1 MKNRRSFLKKA
12 VAGATF
18 TGMLPY
24 AGAVS
29 ASEVKLTGTLI
40 HHVFFWLKE
49 PGNESHKKQ
58 LVHALND
65 LLKVE
70 TIKMSHI
77 GFPAGTESRD
87 VVDHSYSVSYM
98 VMFDD
103 QAGQDAYQ
111 VHPLHLKF
119 VEENSHLWSKVVVYD
134 SIDQQ

>member
-1 MKNRRSFLKKA
+1 MKNRRSFIKKTA
-12 VAGATF
+12 AGVALAGL
-18 TGMLPY
+18 LPLSKNTM
-24 AGAVS
+24 AG
-29 ASEVKLTGTLI
+29 EVKITGALV

-49 PGNESHKKQ
+49 PKNEAHKKQ
-58 LVHALND
+58 LVKALTD

-103 QAGQDAYQ
+103 QKGQDAYQ

-134 SIDQQ
+134 SVD